1 MIQFAGDTTKQQVWD
16 MWKTVFGDSDDYM
29 QLYFKYKYRNENT
42 LIYIEDDKAV
52 SSLQMLSYKFTFCG
66 EVIPVQYLSGVC
78 TLPEYR
84 GKGYARELLLKSFE
98 VAIERGIPLVILVPQ
113 EDWLLS
119 FYTKFGFALAF
130 DSGTEQL
137 PPLKKIIDDN
147 QVDLYNAYKEF
158 DSLFRNK
165 DMAVQKS
172 FQDFQAIAEE
182 AALFNYPPKKNL
194 RGMARIINSELLLDL
209 FAAMY
214 CDKAFTVSLKD
225 EILKNN
231 DSRFTV
237 NQSIISKDSS
247 IIIQPLLEFDIRDFT
262 QAIMGYHTSEKA
274 APVNTLF
281 PEKTPVMNYM
291 LE

>member
-1 MIQFAGDTTKQQVWD
+1 MIQFAGDTTEQQVWD

-182 AALFNYPPKKNL
+182 AALFNYPPKK
-194 RGMARIINSELLLDL
+194 
-209 FAAMY
+209 
-214 CDKAFTVSLKD
+214 
-225 EILKNN
+225 
-231 DSRFTV
+231 
-237 NQSIISKDSS
+237 
-247 IIIQPLLEFDIRDFT
+247 
-262 QAIMGYHTSEKA
+262 
-274 APVNTLF
+274 
-281 PEKTPVMNYM
+281 
-291 LE
+291 

>member
-1 MIQFAGDTTKQQVWD
+1 
-16 MWKTVFGDSDDYM
+16 
-29 QLYFKYKYRNENT
+29 
-42 LIYIEDDKAV
+42 
-52 SSLQMLSYKFTFCG
+52 
-66 EVIPVQYLSGVC
+66 
-78 TLPEYR
+78 
-84 GKGYARELLLKSFE
+84 
-98 VAIERGIPLVILVPQ
+98 
-113 EDWLLS
+113 
-119 FYTKFGFALAF
+119 
-130 DSGTEQL
+130 
-137 PPLKKIIDDN
+137 
-147 QVDLYNAYKEF
+147 
-158 DSLFRNK
+158 
-165 DMAVQKS
+165 
-172 FQDFQAIAEE
+172 
-182 AALFNYPPKKNL
+182 
-194 RGMARIINSELLLDL
+194 MARIINSELLLDL

>member
-1 MIQFAGDTTKQQVWD
+1 MIQFAGDTTEQQVWD

-247 IIIQPLLEFDIRDFT
+247 IIIQPLLEFDIRDFI

>member
-1 MIQFAGDTTKQQVWD
+1 MIQFAGDTTEQQVWD

-130 DSGTEQL
+130 DSGAEQL

>member
-1 MIQFAGDTTKQQVWD
+1 MIQFAGDTTEQQVWD
-16 MWKTVFGDSDDYM
+16 MWKTVFCDSDDYM

>member
-1 MIQFAGDTTKQQVWD
+1 MIQFAGDTTEQQVWD

>member
-1 MIQFAGDTTKQQVWD
+1 MIQFAGDTTEQQVWD

-291 LE
+291 ME